1 MWLSAFMTFA
11 AQRRLLSRLGLTGN
25 AIARERSDEDSMGVD
40 SGLLWIQTEVANP
53 FTLEAT
59 NVR

>member
-1 MWLSAFMTFA
+1 LKPPPDQRIIKL
-11 AQRRLLSRLGLTGN
+11 AQLRGSV
-25 AIARERSDEDSMGVD
+25 SDEDSMGVD

>member
-1 MWLSAFMTFA
+1 
-11 AQRRLLSRLGLTGN
+11 
-25 AIARERSDEDSMGVD
+25 VD

>member
-1 MWLSAFMTFA
+1 M
-11 AQRRLLSRLGLTGN
+11 
-25 AIARERSDEDSMGVD
+25 ARERSDEDSMGVD

-59 NVR
+59 NVC